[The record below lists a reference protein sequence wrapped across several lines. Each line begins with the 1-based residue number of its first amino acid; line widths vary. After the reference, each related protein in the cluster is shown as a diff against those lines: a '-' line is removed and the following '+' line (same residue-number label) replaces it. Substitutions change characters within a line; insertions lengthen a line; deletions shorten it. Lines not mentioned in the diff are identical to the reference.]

1 MRSALPKVLHP
12 IAGKPMLGHVIDC
25 ARQLQPERIHVV
37 IGHGA
42 DLVRERM
49 AADDLNFVLQ
59 AEQLGTG
66 HAVAQALPFL
76 SADQVLILYGDV
88 PLIQLDTLQRLLAQV
103 TPDQL
108 SLLTVDMLDPTGYG
122 RIVRDDQGAVQA
134 IVEHKDATPAQ
145 RQIGEINT
153 GILAV
158 PGKRL
163 ADWLGRLS
171 NDNAQGEYYL
181 TDVIAMAV
189 GDGLVV
195 ASAQP
200 LDAMEVQGVND
211 RMQQAQLER
220 HYQRLR
226 AEELMRQGVTLL
238 DPQRLDVR
246 GEISVG
252 RDVLIDVNV
261 VLEGRVVIEDDVRI
275 GPNCVIRDSVLRR
288 GAVIKANS
296 HLEGAELGEGSDAG
310 PFARL
315 RPGSVLG
322 ARAHVGNFV
331 ELKNARLGEGSKAGH
346 LSYLGD
352 AELGANC
359 NIGAGTITCNY
370 DGANKFRTEL
380 GDDVFIGSNNSLVA
394 PLKIGD
400 GATTAAGSTITH
412 EVPAKNLAFGRA
424 RQKNLEN
431 WKRPEKSRSN
441 GAARMPKPAKWI
453 VLGLLIAWAVL
464 PEWPRIPVEGASAR
478 DWNPRT
484 FWFEPW
490 GAPECTRASTSSPAA
505 APRTLRQLRPG
516 ALSREIALGGK
527 VVLVL
532 APKWRLHYYAHLDSL
547 DTYPGQPVLA
557 GSRLGAVGTTGNARG
572 KPAHLHYAI
581 ITLLPYPGW
590 PTPAPRVG
598 RKCSTSIPIRCCRA
612 DEKSLT
618 EIAG

>member
-1 MRSALPKVLHP
+1 
-12 IAGKPMLGHVIDC
+12 
-25 ARQLQPERIHVV
+25 
-37 IGHGA
+37 
-42 DLVRERM
+42 
-49 AADDLNFVLQ
+49 
-59 AEQLGTG
+59 
-66 HAVAQALPFL
+66 
-76 SADQVLILYGDV
+76 
-88 PLIQLDTLQRLLAQV
+88 
-103 TPDQL
+103 
-108 SLLTVDMLDPTGYG
+108 
-122 RIVRDDQGAVQA
+122 
-134 IVEHKDATPAQ
+134 
-145 RQIGEINT
+145 
-153 GILAV
+153 
-158 PGKRL
+158 
-163 ADWLGRLS
+163 
-171 NDNAQGEYYL
+171 L

-431 WKRPEKSRSN
+431 WKRPEKI
-441 GAARMPKPAKWI
+441 KK
-453 VLGLLIAWAVL
+453 
-464 PEWPRIPVEGASAR
+464 
-478 DWNPRT
+478 
-484 FWFEPW
+484 
-490 GAPECTRASTSSPAA
+490 
-505 APRTLRQLRPG
+505 
-516 ALSREIALGGK
+516 
-527 VVLVL
+527 
-532 APKWRLHYYAHLDSL
+532 
-547 DTYPGQPVLA
+547 
-557 GSRLGAVGTTGNARG
+557 
-572 KPAHLHYAI
+572 
-581 ITLLPYPGW
+581 
-590 PTPAPRVG
+590 
-598 RKCSTSIPIRCCRA
+598 
-612 DEKSLT
+612 
-618 EIAG
+618 